1 MANRIPEVSPVL
13 DEAGLPLHGFCRFEE
28 IRPYLLSCRAASR
41 IPAAAFSVIIALF
54 PYRFPDDGGP
64 RNLSLYAC
72 VPDYHRVAGDVLR
85 RAAGQLARCYPV
97 FVFEPFIDNSPIPE
111 VRAASLSG
119 LGRIGDHGLL
129 IHPRYGSYVFI
140 GSIVTNAPWPV
151 PAGSLSACPHC
162 GACAAACP
170 GHCLSGTSPDKNRC
184 LSSLT
189 QKKGGL
195 TPDEERLIRD
205 NGLLWGCDTCQEAC
219 PLNADAICDPH
230 PCFSEYRPL
239 AGRTDLENPDG
250 KAYGWRGRE
259 VLRRNWAICRG
270 KNAPD

>member
-1 MANRIPEVSPVL
+1 MGYKTHRAGKGGPPWRTAYRRVSPVL

-41 IPAAAFSVIIALF
+41 IPAAACTVIIALF

-64 RNLSLYAC
+64 ATSPFTP

-85 RAAGQLARCYPV
+85 RAAGQLARCYPA

-140 GSIVTNAPWPV
+140 GSIVTNALLAQSPGGIP
-151 PAGSLSACPHC
+151 SACPHC
-162 GACAAACP
+162 GACAALS

-189 QKKGGL
+189 QKK
-195 TPDEERLIRD
+195 
-205 NGLLWGCDTCQEAC
+205 
-219 PLNADAICDPH
+219 
-230 PCFSEYRPL
+230 
-239 AGRTDLENPDG
+239 AG
-250 KAYGWRGRE
+250 
-259 VLRRNWAICRG
+259 
-270 KNAPD
+270 

>member
-41 IPAAAFSVIIALF
+41 IPAAACTVIIALF

-119 LGRIGDHGLL
+119 LGRIGDPGRVYRVDCHKRALARPGGIPLRL
-129 IHPRYGSYVFI
+129 
-140 GSIVTNAPWPV
+140 
-151 PAGSLSACPHC
+151 PAL
-162 GACAAACP
+162 
-170 GHCLSGTSPDKNRC
+170 RC
-184 LSSLT
+184 LR
-189 QKKGGL
+189 GGL
-195 TPDEERLIRD
+195 SRAL
-205 NGLLWGCDTCQEAC
+205 
-219 PLNADAICDPH
+219 PLRHLAGQKPLPVLPH
-230 PCFSEYRPL
+230 P
-239 AGRTDLENPDG
+239 
-250 KAYGWRGRE
+250 KK
-259 VLRRNWAICRG
+259 RRADPG
-270 KNAPD
+270 

>member
-1 MANRIPEVSPVL
+1 MGYKTTGPGKEGRHGEPHTGGFPCF

-41 IPAAAFSVIIALF
+41 IPAAACTVIIALF

-64 RNLSLYAC
+64 RNLSFYAC

-85 RAAGQLARCYPV
+85 RAAGQLARCYPA

-170 GHCLSGTSPDKNRC
+170 GTASPAPRRTK
-184 LSSLT
+184 T
-189 QKKGGL
+189 V
-195 TPDEERLIRD
+195 
-205 NGLLWGCDTCQEAC
+205 AC
-219 PLNADAICDPH
+219 PPS
-230 PCFSEYRPL
+230 PKKK
-239 AGRTDLENPDG
+239 AG
-250 KAYGWRGRE
+250 
-259 VLRRNWAICRG
+259 
-270 KNAPD
+270 